1 MHKAVQMTYAISVVT
16 ESIKNGVFVTKR
28 FMYYHCKEVYDS
40 NKVANT
46 MLDHICCI
54 FSASYHLWMY
64 LSRKWILW
72 WGHLEVKLRGGRT
85 LDYSVDFDGEW

>member
-16 ESIKNGVFVTKR
+16 ESIKKWCVRNKKIHV
-28 FMYYHCKEVYDS
+28 YHCKEVYDS

-54 FSASYHLWMY
+54 FGCIISSMNVF
-64 LSRKWILW
+64 I
-72 WGHLEVKLRGGRT
+72 EEMN
-85 LDYSVDFDGEW
+85 SVMGSFRSEIERWTNFRLFS

>member
-28 FMYYHCKEVYDS
+28 FMYYHCKEVYDI

-54 FSASYHLWMY
+54 FGCIISSMNVF
-64 LSRKWILW
+64 I
-72 WGHLEVKLRGGRT
+72 EEMN
-85 LDYSVDFDGEW
+85 SVMGSFRSEIERWTNFRLFS